1 MKMSV
6 KTLVFA
12 ALIAALYT
20 ALTVALAPISYG
32 MVQIRIAEALTLL
45 PVYSS
50 AAVWGVGVGCF
61 LSNLIGLF
69 TGADILGG
77 LDIPFGTLATVL
89 AALLSRALRNVRFKG
104 IPVLSAL
111 PPVVL
116 NAAII
121 GGELYF
127 LLSPGAGFGAF
138 LVQAGWV
145 GLGELISCVCLGLP
159 LCWVLECTGLHQRL
173 FDGTGRPVPSDTGR
187 RIPPAAGKTSSR

>member
-20 ALTVALAPISYG
+20 VLTVALAPISYG

-45 PVYSS
+45 PIYSP
-50 AAVWGVGVGCF
+50 AAIWGVGVGCF

-69 TGADILGG
+69 TGADILGA

-89 AALLSRALRNVRFKG
+89 AALLSRALRDVRVKG
-104 IPVLSAL
+104 LPVLSAL
-111 PPVVL
+111 PPVIL

-127 LLSPGAGFGAF
+127 LLSPGAGIGAF

-145 GLGELISCVCLGLP
+145 GLGELIACVCLGLP
-159 LCWVLECTGLHQRL
+159 MCWILERTGLHRRL
-173 FDGTGRPVPSDTGR
+173 FGASDKLEPSGVGEPASPAGKVPS
-187 RIPPAAGKTSSR
+187 K